1 MSSYMEGVISNPIA
15 FLMGPMKARILSV
28 CLSLCTAVCLA
39 LEHCLAQSRNPI
51 NTCVFFFKTLFILFF
66 REGKGERKRGKET
79 SMCGCSLHTPYWG
92 PGRQPRHVP

>member
-51 NTCVFFFKTLFILFF
+51 NTCVFFF
-66 REGKGERKRGKET
+66 
-79 SMCGCSLHTPYWG
+79 
-92 PGRQPRHVP
+92 